1 MENTKGSR
9 LSWALPAVFA
19 CVWLVMSVKL
29 LGLSAVSGVG
39 FIFYTVFLLFLPG
52 FAITSR
58 LESLISFKEAVLI
71 SFGIGFLEQY
81 VLYFVLAPFHL
92 NQYIVYFLI
101 AISLVSLLCIAL
113 YYRKN
118 GSFKIPVPS
127 FDVCTFI
134 CCVLAAAVTFVILSM
149 ANLEPDLVGARPYYH
164 DTVNGV
170 GLTVAAYKSFPM
182 ESLQMSGWVFP
193 YHLGYYIYTSI
204 LMSVL
209 KTTAFVA
216 VIKLSLI
223 LIAPL
228 CVLAFDCVADRCGCE
243 RIIKRIQVLLL
254 TVLPSCAFIHYLYM
268 DTIGF
273 PFGLLLSIIALLVF
287 QIANSYNRKI
297 NRYHLIATAF
307 LSAAMIAKGP
317 ITVTY
322 LFGICFI
329 LLVELIRDKNIWV
342 FPKGLLYAVPCIG
355 LYFIVY
361 GNGAGDSMSLS
372 FFYSAIRT
380 PFSYSIYEKLPDWLY
395 KTLSVLYYSFSMSLT
410 VTVSLVIILIGMI
423 CLKKKSDYLTFSVAA
438 VLCGMVLMNI
448 LKQAGSSE
456 VYFFTG
462 IYPIC
467 YLSAGSVICD
477 LYKNSG
483 KSAFRVLAA
492 GCLAALVVLG
502 MPQDIRS
509 TVKLFI
515 GDDATTESQATA
527 FKSAM
532 TYSIKN
538 YKDGK
543 KTEINDI
550 NGAVVTPQQYEAF
563 VWLMNNTP
571 EDAVFSDYRYSTNNK
586 FFCASVFSQRSCY
599 LEGWGY
605 LTMEDSNNNT
615 DEKIR
620 RDTIVRFFNDTRQE
634 SFVLLLEQ
642 EGVEYLIFEKVITG
656 DWELSDTY
664 VDEVFRN
671 DEVIIYHIKPV
682 EWH

>member
-1 MENTKGSR
+1 MFNKKKNRILWSI
-9 LSWALPAVFA
+9 PIIFV
-19 CVWLVMSVKL
+19 CIWLLLSVKYIS
-29 LGLSAVSGVG
+29 LSAVAGLG
-39 FIFYTVFLLFLPG
+39 FVFYTAFLVFLPG
-52 FAITSR
+52 FAAASV
-58 LESLISFKEAVLI
+58 LKELNSFKETVLI

-81 VLYFVLAPFHL
+81 LLYFALAPFHL
-92 NQYIVYFLI
+92 NQYIMYFMILI
-101 AISLVSLLCIAL
+101 SAVSAIYLAVH
-113 YYRKN
+113 YRRN
-118 GSFKIPVPS
+118 RTFGIPEVS
-127 FDVCTFI
+127 FDVTTFI
-134 CCVLAAAVTFVILSM
+134 SCAIAVCFTFIILSM

-164 DTVNGV
+164 DTLNGV

-209 KTTAFVA
+209 NTTAFVA

-228 CVLAFDCVADRCGCE
+228 CVLAFDCIADRCGSKG
-243 RIIKRIQVLLL
+243 IIKYLQILLL
-254 TVLPSCAFIHYLYM
+254 VVVPGCAYTHYLYM

-273 PFGLLLSIIALLVF
+273 PYGLLLSIIALLVF
-287 QIANSYNRKI
+287 QIANTFNSKV
-297 NRYHLIATAF
+297 NRYHVLASAF
-307 LSAAMIAKGP
+307 LSAGMIAKGP

-322 LFGICFI
+322 LFGICFV
-329 LLVELIRDKNIWV
+329 LLIELIRTRNYHV

-372 FFYSAIRT
+372 FFYSAVRT

-395 KTLSVLYYSFSMSLT
+395 KTLSVLYYSLTMSLT
-410 VTVSLVIILIGMI
+410 LTVSLIVVLIGI
-423 CLKKKSDYLTFSVAA
+423 FFLKKKNDYLTFSFAT

-456 VYFFTG
+456 VYFLIG
-462 IYPIC
+462 IYPVC
-467 YLSAGSVICD
+467 YLAAGSVICD
-477 LYKNSG
+477 LYKNN
-483 KSAFRVLAA
+483 KKAADRLIAVL
-492 GCLAALVVLG
+492 CIAALLVIGL
-502 MPQDIRS
+502 PQDIKS
-509 TVKLFI
+509 SAKLFI

-527 FKSAM
+527 LKSAV
-532 TYSIKN
+532 TYSIEN
-538 YKDGK
+538 YRNGK
-543 KTEINDI
+543 AVQINDI

-563 VWLMNNTP
+563 VWLKNNTP

-620 RDTIVRFFNDTRQE
+620 RDTIVRFFNDTKQE